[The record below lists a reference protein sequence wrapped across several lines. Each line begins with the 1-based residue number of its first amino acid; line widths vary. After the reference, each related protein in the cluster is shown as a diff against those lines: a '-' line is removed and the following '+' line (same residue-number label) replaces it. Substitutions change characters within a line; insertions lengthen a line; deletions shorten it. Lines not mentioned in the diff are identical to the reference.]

1 MLRWLVRGYVL
12 DRLLR
17 ALTGPRGG
25 GYPRQ
30 RAGGLPVRSGYPPQR
45 RMTPGSR
52 RGRFGGPIPHYSSTT
67 RGGTR
72 VTVGG
77 CCLPIPLGLLA
88 AGSALLAR
96 RLNRV
101 GRA

>member
-1 MLRWLVRGYVL
+1 MLRWLVRGFVL

-25 GYPRQ
+25 YPRQ
-30 RAGGLPVRSGYPPQR
+30 RPGGLPVRSGSPPRR
-45 RMTPGSR
+45 RMSQPHDR
-52 RGRFGGPIPHYSSTT
+52 RGRFGGPIPHYSTRT

-77 CCLPIPLGLLA
+77 CCLPIPLGFLA

-96 RLNRV
+96 QRHRQ
-101 GRA
+101 